1 MPADI
6 RFVAFNQTTTPVID
20 GKVSL
25 VGVDLLTKQDLKD
38 ETAPAEFYLAQVE
51 ITQEGLRKLDRLQIQ
66 PGMPVD
72 VIIKTGERTF
82 MSYFLKP
89 LTDKLARSFR
99 D

>member
-1 MPADI
+1 
-6 RFVAFNQTTTPVID
+6 V
-20 GKVSL
+20 
-25 VGVDLLTKQDLKD
+25 
-38 ETAPAEFYLAQVE
+38 
-51 ITQEGLRKLDRLQIQ
+51 Q

-89 LTDKLARSFR
+89 LLDKLARSFE